1 MLDIEIF
8 RKNLEVIKESE
19 RKRFKDPSIAEKV
32 LEYDKKWR
40 SALAEL
46 QELRQ
51 KRNEISIL
59 IGKYK
64 KEKKTKEANEAIKKS
79 KQIKTQI

>member
-19 RKRFKDPSIAEKV
+19 RKRFKDPSIADKV

-46 QELRQ
+46 QDLRQ
-51 KRNEISIL
+51 KHN
-59 IGKYK
+59 
-64 KEKKTKEANEAIKKS
+64 
-79 KQIKTQI
+79 